1 MDQVLRL
8 FKVRSVVLVSL
19 LMWTVGLQA
28 QGSWEVGGNLTL
40 NSSWIINQ
48 NSFEVLEKIC
58 SEDPLIAGSEPG
70 YGITLG
76 VSAGALAAYNSGGFW
91 SAQIEAN
98 YTKAGQ
104 NYKESWSANAC
115 EQDLSDFKRKFI
127 LHYLQLPI
135 LMRFRSQ
142 NRGKVKGYGEIG
154 PQIGIL
160 IGAKEKVTLS
170 GEEPTGI
177 VFTPAK
183 EKVKTFDLGGVVGGG
198 ADIAVSKSIYLNV
211 GLRTTF
217 GFLDLNNGDS
227 AAFISNND
235 IAYQKSRNFQV
246 GVNVGVHYTFD
257 WIGGLYR

>member
-1 MDQVLRL
+1 MKRL
-8 FKVRSVVLVSL
+8 FQIRGVVLL
-19 LMWTVGLQA
+19 IILMWAIGLQA
-28 QGSWEVGGNLTL
+28 QGSWEVGGGLTL
-40 NSSWIINQ
+40 NSSWIVNQ
-48 NSFEVLEKIC
+48 NSFEILEKVC
-58 SEDPLIAGSEPG
+58 SADPLIAGSEPG

-76 VSAGALAAYNSGGFW
+76 LSAGALATYNSESFW

-115 EQDLSDFKRKFI
+115 ENDLSDFKRKFT
-127 LHYLQLPI
+127 LHYFQLPM

-160 IGAKEKVTLS
+160 IGAKEEVTLS
-170 GEEPTGI
+170 GEEPSG
-177 VFTPAK
+177 VEFTPAK
-183 EKVKTFDLGGVVGGG
+183 DKVKTFDLGIVVGGG
-198 ADIAVSKSIYLNV
+198 ADITVSKNIYINV

-217 GFLDLNNGDS
+217 GFLDINNGDS

-235 IAYQKSRNFQV
+235 IAYQKSRNFQI

-257 WIGGLYR
+257 WIGGMYR